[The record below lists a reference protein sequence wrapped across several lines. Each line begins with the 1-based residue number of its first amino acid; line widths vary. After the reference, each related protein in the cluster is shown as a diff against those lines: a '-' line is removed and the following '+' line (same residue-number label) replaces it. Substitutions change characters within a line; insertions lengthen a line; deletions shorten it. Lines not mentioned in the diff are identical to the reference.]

1 MVILIT
7 TFITK
12 FEAKFGDGINVNL
25 FHNFNDETFELNLLS
40 NVMDG
45 KQTRLQVVLFSF
57 SLIELSARDNVNIT
71 REITGYCQEGLN

>member
-1 MVILIT
+1 M
-7 TFITK
+7 
-12 FEAKFGDGINVNL
+12 NL

-45 KQTRLQVVLFSF
+45 KQTRLQVVLFPF

-71 REITGYCQEGLN
+71 REITGHCQEGLN